1 MTVHVSTHTSVVAT
15 EVDRFF
21 KFILLVTAAGV
32 SPYLS
37 PSASGTGTYL
47 NLTGLPE
54 GVKSLKAMWIQFIIT
69 DHRHCN
75 TAIQQNG
82 CMQIELYQDLLFCV
96 QSHNDSMHFFAGHEL
111 ILLKSV

>member
-15 EVDRFF
+15 EVNHRFF
-21 KFILLVTAAGV
+21 IFLVAAAGV
-32 SPYLS
+32 SPNLS
-37 PSASGTGTYL
+37 PSTSGTGTYQ

-54 GVKSLKAMWIQFIIT
+54 GVKSLKAMRIQFNIT

-75 TAIQQNG
+75 TAIQQNR
-82 CMQIELYQDLLFCV
+82 CMQKELYQDCYFSV
-96 QSHNDSMHFFAGHEL
+96 QPHNDSMQFFTVHEL